1 MTKAQEFTIKVPS
14 EDPKKK
20 EKPGE
25 DADKLEG
32 SSKTLPPTKQED
44 GKAGEGEELVRRC
57 FCSEIGSKN

>member
-25 DADKLEG
+25 EPDKFEG
-32 SSKTLPPTKQED
+32 SSKTLGSTKQED
-44 GKAGEGEELVRRC
+44 GKAGEGEELVRRT
-57 FCSEIGSKN
+57 F